1 MGFAD
6 LSIQDLAAECGLSVE
21 SVFELCDRLGVA
33 YKNKATHLALED
45 AKAIIL
51 HILARPS
58 NPNPLNVQMPDRS

>member
-6 LSIQDLAAECGLSVE
+6 LSIQDLAAEYDLPVE

-33 YKNKATHLALED
+33 YKNQATHLALED

-51 HILARPS
+51 HILIQPP
-58 NPNPLNVQMPDRS
+58 NPNPLDL